1 MSKSVLN
8 DIDFGSVY
16 AMFWRMLFSAV
27 NGYDSSPTPELLTL
41 MTINLFH
48 EADYGPTITEVVEL
62 TGLEQSSV
70 SRYVAHALKSGLMT
84 ETIDP
89 IDRRLRRL
97 RPTVKGRRKAAAHEK
112 EMLNTARLSTEAFR
126 GKGES
131 KNPVQDLKNILL
143 ATRGREA

>member
-16 AMFWRMLFSAV
+16 AMFWRMLFTAV
-27 NGYDSSPTPELLTL
+27 NRYDSSPTPELLTL

-97 RPTVKGRRKAAAHEK
+97 RPTVKGRRKGAAHEN
-112 EMLNTARLSTEAFR
+112 EMLKTARLSTEAYR

>member
-1 MSKSVLN
+1 
-8 DIDFGSVY
+8 
-16 AMFWRMLFSAV
+16 MFWRMLFTAV
-27 NGYDSSPTPELLTL
+27 NRYDSSPTPELLTL

-97 RPTVKGRRKAAAHEK
+97 RPTVKGRRKGAAHEQ
-112 EMLNTARLSTEAFR
+112 EMLKTARLSTEAYR